1 MTLAKNGGI
10 GICSLGVI
18 FRRKDSNENRKLDFE
33 EFEKCMAA
41 FGVFPTIVQLQTLFK
56 FYDVNGNGNISYE
69 EFIKSLREPLN
80 ERRKN
85 IVLKNYDFLIR
96 QGNGVITVKDIFII
110 YGISRNS
117 DFISGK
123 FSRGEILN
131 SFLSGFEGLKG
142 NHDGTVTKQEWTDY
156 YSDVTMSIESDAYF
170 VGMIELVW
178 KICENCESQSRKDVI
193 KILTVTIRQKLL
205 SFANKQSEEQVLR
218 TIFSEFDTNRSGIL
232 TVDELNTIFVKLQI
246 SVERYY
252 LHFLLQQF
260 DRNQNGVIEFDE
272 FVNYIIHN
280 PYK

>member
-1 MTLAKNGGI
+1 M
-10 GICSLGVI
+10 
-18 FRRKDSNENRKLDFE
+18 
-33 EFEKCMAA
+33 
-41 FGVFPTIVQLQTLFK
+41 
-56 FYDVNGNGNISYE
+56 
-69 EFIKSLREPLN
+69 N

-205 SFANKQSEEQVLR
+205 SFANKQSEE
-218 TIFSEFDTNRSGIL
+218 
-232 TVDELNTIFVKLQI
+232 
-246 SVERYY
+246 
-252 LHFLLQQF
+252 
-260 DRNQNGVIEFDE
+260 
-272 FVNYIIHN
+272 
-280 PYK
+280 